1 MQSNFIRAVSSGP
14 LTPTAPTWP
23 GAAELTLLRLVGI
36 VWSTSDL
43 SHPVAA
49 AALLLI
55 GQYLAQSRIRS
66 LSDLSAGLFLCT
78 LASQYEEKSKRIVP
92 EALNFL
98 LNATALLLPTT
109 SNAFPSSKALPG
121 SFPAPDYAQEHTK
134 ALKLKSKDSSLE
146 AVEPSKRIDFLASLA
161 GAPKR
166 KEEQIQ
172 LKVDL
177 VKMTFDLLLEQAE
190 RQVSVEAFDEMYKP
204 AEALL
209 SKVSTKNL
217 PTATKVRVSPPAV
230 DHPSPR

>member
-14 LTPTAPTWP
+14 LDPFSPTWP

-55 GQYLAQSRIRS
+55 GQYLGQSRIRS
-66 LSDLSAGLFLCT
+66 LADLSAGLFLCT

-98 LNATALLLPTT
+98 LNATAILLPTT
-109 SNAFPSSKALPG
+109 SNAFPSAKSLPG
-121 SFPAPDYAQEHTK
+121 SFPAPDFAQEHTK
-134 ALKLKSKDSSLE
+134 ALKLKSKDSLE
-146 AVEPSKRIDFLASLA
+146 AVEPSKRIDFLSSLR
-161 GAPKR
+161 GAQKK
-166 KEEQIQ
+166 KEEQVQ
-172 LKVDL
+172 MKVDL
-177 VKMTFDLLLEQAE
+177 VKMAFDLLLEQAE
-190 RQVSVEAFDEMYKP
+190 RQVSVTAFDEMYKP

-217 PTATKVRVSPPAV
+217 PTATKVRS
-230 DHPSPR
+230 